1 MDSNASQQPET
12 WSLYIKDKK
21 SGKCLLIKQDNI
33 ESIKKRL
40 DDLTKEGKIK
50 AEDEDG
56 GHAMSVGHELS
67 KTNNKLT
74 TTCSLVFSN
83 LDLKLTRT
91 IGYDEE
97 PDVEESVEL
106 VEQGMLMC
114 INFT

>member
-1 MDSNASQQPET
+1 MDSETTQHSET

-21 SGKCLLIKQDNI
+21 SGKCLLIKQNNI
-33 ESIKKRL
+33 EGIKRKM
-40 DDLTKEGKIK
+40 DELTKEGKINAK
-50 AEDEDG
+50 DKDE
-56 GHAMSVGHELS
+56 GHSMVVDYDLS
-67 KTNNKLT
+67 NTNNKLSV
-74 TTCSLVFSN
+74 TCSLLFSN

-91 IGYDEE
+91 ISYDEI

>member
-1 MDSNASQQPET
+1 METNTQQNAET

-21 SGKCLLIKQDNI
+21 SGKCLLIKQNNI
-33 ESIKKRL
+33 ESIKKKM
-40 DDLTKEGKIK
+40 DELTKEGKIK

-56 GHAMSVGHELS
+56 GHAMSVDHELS

-74 TTCSLVFSN
+74 TTCTLLFSN
-83 LDLKLTRT
+83 LDLKLTRS
-91 IGYDEE
+91 ISYDED
-97 PDVEESVEL
+97 PDIEESVEL